1 VIDVIKASEENVAK
15 GEDAQS
21 VLQNTTTRNL
31 FINELIE
38 VRAHYNYYPSNHSI

>member
-1 VIDVIKASEENVAK
+1 MIDVLKTSEENVAK

-38 VRAHYNYYPSNHSI
+38 VRTHFNFYPSNHLI